1 MWPFAPA
8 AIAALA
14 AALSLPPYAQ
24 AMSPGDPA
32 AGAKLARMCAVCHGK
47 DGVAVR
53 PHTPNIA
60 GQDEG
65 YLSEQLADYRSGER
79 VHPEMNVVAASLND
93 AQIAD
98 LAAYFAAQ
106 EMASD

>member
-1 MWPFAPA
+1 MHRILTA
-8 AIAALA
+8 AAAALLA
-14 AALSLPPYAQ
+14 AAAHAYT
-24 AMSPGDPA
+24 PGDPE
-32 AGAKLARMCAVCHGK
+32 AGRKLSRMCAVCHGK

-65 YLSEQLADYRSGER
+65 YLAEQLTHYRTGER
-79 VHPEMNVVAASLND
+79 VHPEMNVVAGPLSD

-98 LAAYFAAQ
+98 LAAWYAAQ
-106 EMASD
+106 ELAAD